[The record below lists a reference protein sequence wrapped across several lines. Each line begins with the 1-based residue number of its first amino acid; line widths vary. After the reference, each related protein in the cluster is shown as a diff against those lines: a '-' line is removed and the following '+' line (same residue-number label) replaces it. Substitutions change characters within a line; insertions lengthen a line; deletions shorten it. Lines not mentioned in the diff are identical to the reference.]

1 MAAFRF
7 LHTADLHLGRR
18 FGNLPE
24 EVRGRLIEAR
34 HQILPRL
41 AAAAKAHGAKHILIA
56 GDTFDTETPS
66 DPVWR
71 QALTAMAAAEVTWW
85 LIPGNHDSLAA
96 ETLWARLEEKAPA
109 NVRLIRD
116 AGLIEMEAGVALL
129 PAPLPSRYSG
139 RDLTTGMATLTTP
152 PDTYR
157 IGLAHGAVRD
167 FSEDG
172 RASDGIIPPDRAET
186 ARLDY
191 LALGDWHGQMRL
203 GARTAYAGTPERDSF
218 RHDGLGACLAVTLHA
233 PGAVPEIT
241 SVPLGRFC
249 WNDIELALVPGLSPQ
264 DALAMRL
271 PADIAQRRDH
281 LVRLRATGRAS
292 LADQAALRDVVAHLA
307 PDFAYFSLDT
317 TALGLDFDVTD
328 LDMIDRAGAL
338 RMAADQLAADAAD
351 QARAPEDR
359 RIAAGALNRLYGYLT
374 EAAQ

>member
-139 RDLTTGMATLTTP
+139 RDLTTGMATLK
-152 PDTYR
+152 DNK
-157 IGLAHGAVRD
+157 
-167 FSEDG
+167 FS
-172 RASDGIIPPDRAET
+172 
-186 ARLDY
+186 
-191 LALGDWHGQMRL
+191 
-203 GARTAYAGTPERDSF
+203 AYAADKKIVADFTLAQSTVVEFSIYNTQGMLLSKEKSSCNEGINHVILNSNIKTGVYIVKATI
-218 RHDGLGACLAVTLHA
+218 DGKISISKVLL
-233 PGAVPEIT
+233 
-241 SVPLGRFC
+241 
-249 WNDIELALVPGLSPQ
+249 
-264 DALAMRL
+264 
-271 PADIAQRRDH
+271 
-281 LVRLRATGRAS
+281 
-292 LADQAALRDVVAHLA
+292 
-307 PDFAYFSLDT
+307 
-317 TALGLDFDVTD
+317 
-328 LDMIDRAGAL
+328 
-338 RMAADQLAADAAD
+338 
-351 QARAPEDR
+351 
-359 RIAAGALNRLYGYLT
+359 
-374 EAAQ
+374 